1 MATNPQLAS
10 LLGTGPPEGLG
21 RMQVAR
27 WGVKNPPKDP
37 QVSFSGKTVLV
48 TGSNTGLG
56 YAAALKFAALG
67 ASKLILGVRSI
78 AKGEDAKARIIAA
91 TKREASSIV
100 VIQLDMGSFE
110 SVRAFVKM
118 LEKEVGNDNLDVA
131 VLNAGIA
138 APKYEINEST
148 GWETALQINILSTA
162 LLAILLMP
170 ILKRTAS
177 KSGQPSQLTL
187 TGSSGHTY
195 VTPSQVQLPNGKTVL
210 ETINAPEFFELE
222 KSYCVIKLLTMY
234 VMQGLIDDYSK
245 NANGETDVWINVA
258 CPGYC
263 STDLGR
269 EFPWY
274 VTWPTKLMQLYYGR
288 SSEQGG
294 RSLVSATLLGEAGHG
309 KFWTNDIFAK

>member
-1 MATNPQLAS
+1 MATSPQLAS
-10 LLGTGPPEGLG
+10 LLGTGPPPGLG
-21 RMQVAR
+21 RMQIAR

-67 ASKLILGVRSI
+67 ASKIILGVRSVT
-78 AKGEDAKARIIAA
+78 KGEDAKARIATTTNYETGRIA
-91 TKREASSIV
+91 V
-100 VIQLDMGSFE
+100 MQLDMSSFE

-118 LEKEVGNDNLDVA
+118 LEKEIGNSGLDVA

-138 APKYEINEST
+138 APSYEINEST
-148 GWETALQINILSTA
+148 GWETALQINVLSTT

-177 KSGQPSQLTL
+177 KTQQPSQLTL

-195 VTPSQVQLPNGKTVL
+195 VTTSQIQLPPGKMLL
-210 ETINAPEFFELE
+210 ETINSPEFFELE

-234 VMQGLIDDYSK
+234 IMQGLIDDYSK
-245 NANGETDVWINVA
+245 NVAGETDVWINVT

-288 SSEQGG
+288 SAEQGG
-294 RSLVSATLLGEAGHG
+294 RSLVSATLLEGAGHG
-309 KFWTNDIFAK
+309 KFWTNDVFSE